1 MRHCRYLAGAAGE
14 ELGMGLTRSTRRKGM
29 STVRKVLVGV
39 GGFFLALIFLGG
51 IYGALNP
58 GFLSST
64 TLSSSTGNIGN
75 SQESTPSTG
84 TSAISSSMTGTSTSY
99 SIQTSRTN
107 TCPLWNYPPVLN
119 DTIHI
124 ENSTLLMKAQS
135 YVYIPVQPGKTLYV
149 GFSVDDNVKMNGE
162 VMATSPINVFV
173 VGNSGG
179 DVFPYNYGDSFYF
192 AKTNTT
198 DAKISIYT
206 QFFGDQLPVGN
217 YALVFTNHGTAT
229 SNVTITQDVVVLY
242 PSC

>member
-1 MRHCRYLAGAAGE
+1 MRPCRYLAGAAGE

-135 YVYIPVQPGKTLYV
+135 YVYIPVQPGKTFLLCQDEHDGRKDINLHAVLRRPAPGRQLRFSLYQ
-149 GFSVDDNVKMNGE
+149 SW
-162 VMATSPINVFV
+162 A
-173 VGNSGG
+173 
-179 DVFPYNYGDSFYF
+179 
-192 AKTNTT
+192 
-198 DAKISIYT
+198 
-206 QFFGDQLPVGN
+206 Q
-217 YALVFTNHGTAT
+217 
-229 SNVTITQDVVVLY
+229 
-242 PSC
+242 